1 MALRKL
7 TTVYIGLPNELYE
20 YVREMAELNNRTIS
34 NMLTLIV
41 KKGLGYPATTPI
53 IEPDYELPA

>member
-1 MALRKL
+1 MYD
-7 TTVYIGLPNELYE
+7 YI
-20 YVREMAELNNRTIS
+20 REMAELNNRTIS